1 MAIYRRTCTT
11 HAITICS
18 VKHTKFVPVMKPH
31 GRPVPESELHSRTLA
46 MRDIERLHM
55 EMSLQF
61 IGDIRLCAN
70 ETVDLTD
77 VSTFLEVKSTPSV
90 RPVNSVTK
98 QDFSSYA

>member
-1 MAIYRRTCTT
+1 
-11 HAITICS
+11 
-18 VKHTKFVPVMKPH
+18 MKPH